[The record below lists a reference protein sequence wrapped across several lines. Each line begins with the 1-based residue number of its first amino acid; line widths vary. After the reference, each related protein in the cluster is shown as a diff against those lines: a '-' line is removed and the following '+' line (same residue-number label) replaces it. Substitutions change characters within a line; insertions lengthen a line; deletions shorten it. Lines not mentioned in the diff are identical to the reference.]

1 MKRIECN
8 YILKNI
14 TGRDINLGDLR
25 VKIPAGKSRDLLV
38 KKSRVTLEDIIESE
52 KSGSISKY
60 LGRSLIR
67 IYKHKDP
74 KPPLMEMFDPS
85 AITFPQRKK
94 SSIII
99 EVGEIDDEI
108 KELVLNEDEEYLK
121 QLEIESKTSQDGD
134 IPIVASEKE
143 E

>member
-1 MKRIECN
+1 MKRVECN

-14 TGRDINLGDLR
+14 TGRDVNLGDLR
-25 VKIPAGKSRDLLV
+25 VKIPAGKARDLLT
-38 KKSRVTLEDIIESE
+38 KKSRVTEEDIIESE
-52 KSGSISKY
+52 RSGSISKY

-67 IYKHKDP
+67 IYKYNEP
-74 KPPLMEMFDPS
+74 KPPLLEMFDPS

-94 SSIII
+94 SSIVI

-121 QLEIESKTSQDGD
+121 QLETESATQDGD
-134 IPIVASEKE
+134 IPIIAPERKE
-143 E
+143 